1 VFVYAGLNARGIAP
15 VWRKTVKQLGLG
27 IILAIG
33 LTLPA
38 FAQEA
43 VYPEEGV
50 YVLNPAKSTFRG
62 LGSKNQVLYLGK
74 ETTTVV
80 GFLANGKPFAA
91 VFPSGAVDGQS
102 HPAPDAIAFDA
113 QTSTR
118 IDPYTVRTVRTK
130 EGKAIQTLIGI
141 YNPDAKALTV
151 TAIGT
156 ATIGSPQQS
165 FAHVWVFEKQ

>member
-1 VFVYAGLNARGIAP
+1 M
-15 VWRKTVKQLGLG
+15 KQLGLG
-27 IILAIG
+27 IIVAVG

-43 VYPEEGV
+43 VSPEKGV

-62 LGSKNQVLYLGK
+62 PGSKNQVLYVGK

-80 GFLANGKPFAA
+80 GFLANGKPFTA
-91 VFPSGAVDGQS
+91 VFPNGSVDGQS

-118 IDPYTVRTVRTK
+118 IDPYTVRTVR
-130 EGKAIQTLIGI
+130 KAVQTLIGI

-156 ATIGSPQQS
+156 ATIGSAQQS

>member
-1 VFVYAGLNARGIAP
+1 M
-15 VWRKTVKQLGLG
+15 KQLGLG
-27 IILAIG
+27 IIVAVG

-43 VYPEEGV
+43 VSPQEGV

-62 LGSKNQVLYLGK
+62 PPSKNQVLYVGK
-74 ETTTVV
+74 ETTTAV
-80 GFLANGKPFAA
+80 GFLANGKPFTA
-91 VFPSGAVDGQS
+91 VLPNGPVDGQS

-118 IDPYTVRTVRTK
+118 IESVHCQDCSHQRW
-130 EGKAIQTLIGI
+130 EGGSNAIGI

-151 TAIGT
+151 AAIGT
-156 ATIGSPQQS
+156 ATIGSARQS